1 MLSKFLFI
9 VGVIAVFG
17 FGALYF
23 VYNSSYQDS
32 FEARFYYFIG
42 NYEKAYT
49 LSKRAYEKDS
59 YNKMAF
65 TVFTQSKIALN
76 YEEYI
81 KEGNK
86 YLGKIE
92 KISSSDVYNQA
103 DKVRVKM
110 MCEIMIDRYKR
121 LTPTKLTDKSLLEN
135 SKKIYMKFKKLYDE
149 LYGH

>member
-1 MLSKFLFI
+1 MLSKFLFVMSAI
-9 VGVIAVFG
+9 VLLGL
-17 FGALYF
+17 GALYF
-23 VYNSSYQDS
+23 VFNSSYQDS

-42 NYEKAYT
+42 NYEKAYM

-81 KEGNK
+81 KEGNR
-86 YLGKIE
+86 YLEKIE
-92 KISSSDVYNQA
+92 KISSSKKYSEA
-103 DKVRVKM
+103 DKIRVKM
-110 MCEIMIDRYKR
+110 MCEIMIDRYKK
-121 LTPTKLTDKSLLEN
+121 LSPTKLTDKELLEN

-149 LYGH
+149 LYGN